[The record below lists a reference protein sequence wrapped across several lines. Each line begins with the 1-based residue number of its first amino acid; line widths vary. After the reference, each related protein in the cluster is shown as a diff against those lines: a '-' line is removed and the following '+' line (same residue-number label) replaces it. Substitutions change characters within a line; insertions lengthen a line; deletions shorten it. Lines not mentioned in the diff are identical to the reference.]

1 MDINNKDAGDVKV
14 VGLDGNLDTNT
25 SPAAQT
31 HLDELINNGGSKVL
45 IDLEKLNYI
54 SSAGLRVMLATAKKL
69 RAAGGDLR
77 LCSLNQNVQDVFEI
91 SGFSSILSVHGSEVE
106 ALDGF

>member
-1 MDINNKDAGDVKV
+1 LDINNKDAGDVKV